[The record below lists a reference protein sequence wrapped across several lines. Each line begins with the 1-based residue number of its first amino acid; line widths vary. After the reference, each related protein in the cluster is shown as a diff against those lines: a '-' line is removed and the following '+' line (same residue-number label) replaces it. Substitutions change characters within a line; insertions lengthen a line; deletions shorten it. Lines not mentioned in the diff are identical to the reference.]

1 MNRVHDISALR
12 KTDKKSKKAPRKSIR
27 GTRFIYIYIFYYTRI
42 LHAAAP
48 IVPAQMT

>member
-1 MNRVHDISALR
+1 MYMISRRYA
-12 KTDKKSKKAPRKSIR
+12 KKDEKKKKSKKARVR
-27 GTRFIYIYIFYYTRI
+27 AVHVLVVFYYTRI